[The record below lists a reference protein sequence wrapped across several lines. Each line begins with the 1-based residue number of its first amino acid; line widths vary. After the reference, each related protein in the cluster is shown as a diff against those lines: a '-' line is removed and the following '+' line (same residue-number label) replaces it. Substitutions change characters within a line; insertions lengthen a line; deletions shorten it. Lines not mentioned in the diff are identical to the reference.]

1 MNNLN
6 LVSINNNQVVVSSRQ
21 VAENFKKRHC
31 DVLESINE
39 ILKTENSVLRFFYES
54 TYKVQGNNKSY
65 KEYLMNRDGFS
76 LLVMGF
82 TGEKALEWKVKY
94 INAFN
99 AMEQELRN
107 KELEKPKQANE
118 RDKAMLLNAQ
128 SRQATLFMKLSER
141 SSIPEFKRIMEAY
154 GANSLAGKE
163 IVSLPEAKEKTYSAT
178 DIGNMLGVSKNKI
191 GVLANANGMK
201 CDRYGKLFYDKSPYN
216 GKEVETFRY
225 YECAID
231 KFKELLDSTCKAS

>member
-21 VAENFKKRHC
+21 VADDFGKQHK
-31 DVLESINE
+31 DVLESIRG
-39 ILKTENSVLRFFYES
+39 ILAAENSATKFFYES
-54 TYKVQGNNKSY
+54 TFTNRGKQYP
-65 KEYLMNRDGFS
+65 EYLMNRDGFS

-154 GANSLAGKE
+154 AANSLAGKE

-201 CDRYGKLFYDKSPYN
+201 CDRYGKLFYDKSPYS

>member
-21 VAENFKKRHC
+21 VADNFGKDHKH
-31 DVLESINE
+31 VLEGVRT
-39 ILKTENSVLRFFYES
+39 ILAAENSATKFFRQS
-54 TYKVQGNNKSY
+54 TFENRGKQYP
-65 KEYLMNRDGFS
+65 EYLMNRDGFS

-94 INAFN
+94 IDAFN

-154 GANSLAGKE
+154 AANSLAGKE

-201 CDRYGKLFYDKSPYN
+201 CDRYGKLFYDKSPYS

-231 KFKELLDSTCKAS
+231 RFKELLDSTCKAS

>member
-21 VAENFKKRHC
+21 VAENFGKDHKH
-31 DVLESINE
+31 VLEGVRT
-39 ILKTENSVLRFFYES
+39 ILAAENSATKFFHES
-54 TYKVQGNNKSY
+54 TFENRGKQYP
-65 KEYLMNRDGFS
+65 EYLMNRDGFS

-107 KELEKPKQANE
+107 KELEKPKQVNE

-154 GANSLAGKE
+154 AANSLAGKE

-201 CDRYGKLFYDKSPYN
+201 CDRYGKLFYDKSPYS

>member
-21 VAENFKKRHC
+21 VADNFGKQHK
-31 DVLESINE
+31 DVLESIRG
-39 ILKTENSVLRFFYES
+39 ILAAENSATKFFHES
-54 TYKVQGNNKSY
+54 TFENRGKQYP
-65 KEYLMNRDGFS
+65 EYLMNRDGFS

-128 SRQATLFMKLSER
+128 SRQAMLFMKLSER

-154 GANSLAGKE
+154 AANSLAGKE

-201 CDRYGKLFYDKSPYN
+201 CDRYGKLFYDKSPYS

>member
-21 VAENFKKRHC
+21 VADNFGKQHK
-31 DVLESINE
+31 DVLESIRG
-39 ILKTENSVLRFFYES
+39 ILAAENSATKFFYES
-54 TYKVQGNNKSY
+54 TFTNRGKQYP
-65 KEYLMNRDGFS
+65 EYLMNRDGFS

-141 SSIPEFKRIMEAY
+141 SSIPEFKRIMEVYA
-154 GANSLAGKE
+154 ANSLAGKE

-201 CDRYGKLFYDKSPYN
+201 CDRYGKLFYDKSPYS

>member
-6 LVSINNNQVVVSSRQ
+6 VVSINNNQVVVSSRQ
-21 VAENFKKRHC
+21 VADNFGKQHK
-31 DVLESINE
+31 DVLESIRG
-39 ILKTENSVLRFFYES
+39 ILAAENSATKFFYES
-54 TYKVQGNNKSY
+54 TFTNRGKQYP
-65 KEYLMNRDGFS
+65 EYLLNRDGFS

-154 GANSLAGKE
+154 AANSLAGKE

-201 CDRYGKLFYDKSPYN
+201 CDRYGKLFYDKSPYS

>member
-21 VAENFKKRHC
+21 VADNFGKQHK
-31 DVLESINE
+31 DVLESIRG
-39 ILKTENSVLRFFYES
+39 ILAAENSATKFFYES
-54 TYKVQGNNKSY
+54 TFTNRGKQYP
-65 KEYLMNRDGFS
+65 EYLMNRDGFS

-107 KELEKPKQANE
+107 KELEKPKQTNE

-128 SRQATLFMKLSER
+128 SRQAALFMKLSER

-154 GANSLAGKE
+154 AANSLAGKE

-201 CDRYGKLFYDKSPYN
+201 CDRYGKLFYDKSPYS

>member
-1 MNNLN
+1 MNE
-6 LVSINNNQVVVSSRQ
+6 LVMVENNQVVVSSRQ
-21 VAENFKKRHC
+21 VAENFGKQHK
-31 DVLESINE
+31 DVLESIRG
-39 ILKTENSVLRFFYES
+39 ILAAENSATKFFHES
-54 TYKVQGNNKSY
+54 TFENRGKQYP
-65 KEYLMNRDGFS
+65 EYLMNRDGFS

-154 GANSLAGKE
+154 AANSLAGKE

-201 CDRYGKLFYDKSPYN
+201 CDRYGKLFYDKSPYS

-231 KFKELLDSTCKAS
+231 KFKELLGSTCKAS

>member
-21 VAENFKKRHC
+21 VADNFGKQHK
-31 DVLESINE
+31 DVLESIRG
-39 ILKTENSVLRFFYES
+39 ILAAENSATKFFYES
-54 TYKVQGNNKSY
+54 TFTNRGKQYP
-65 KEYLMNRDGFS
+65 EYLLNRDGFS

-99 AMEQELRN
+99 AMEQKLRN

-154 GANSLAGKE
+154 AANSLAGKE

-201 CDRYGKLFYDKSPYN
+201 CDRYGKLFYDKSPYS

>member
-21 VAENFKKRHC
+21 VAENFGKDHKH
-31 DVLESINE
+31 VLEGVRT
-39 ILKTENSVLRFFYES
+39 ILAAENSATNFFRQS
-54 TYKVQGNNKSY
+54 TFENRGKQYP
-65 KEYLMNRDGFS
+65 EYLMNRDGFS

-107 KELEKPKQANE
+107 KELEKPKQTNE

-154 GANSLAGKE
+154 AANSLAGKE

-178 DIGNMLGVSKNKI
+178 DIGNMLGVSRNKI

-201 CDRYGKLFYDKSPYN
+201 CDRYGKLFYDKSPYS

>member
-21 VAENFKKRHC
+21 VADNFEKEHKV
-31 DVLESINE
+31 VLRSIKE
-39 ILKTENSVLRFFYES
+39 ILAVQNCATKFFHES
-54 TYKVQGNNKSY
+54 TFTNRGKQYP
-65 KEYLMNRDGFS
+65 EYLMNRDGFS

-154 GANSLAGKE
+154 AANSLAGKE

-201 CDRYGKLFYDKSPYN
+201 CDRYGKLFYDKSPYS

>member
-21 VAENFKKRHC
+21 IADNFGKQHK
-31 DVLESINE
+31 DVLESIRG
-39 ILKTENSVLRFFYES
+39 ILAAENSATKFFHES
-54 TYKVQGNNKSY
+54 TFENRGKQYP
-65 KEYLMNRDGFS
+65 EYLMNRDGFS

-99 AMEQELRN
+99 AMEQKLRN

-154 GANSLAGKE
+154 AANSLAGKE
-163 IVSLPEAKEKTYSAT
+163 IVSLPEVKEKTYSAT
-178 DIGNMLGVSKNKI
+178 DIGNMLGVSKNRI

-201 CDRYGKLFYDKSPYN
+201 CDRYGKLFYDKSPYS

-225 YECAID
+225 YECAIV

>member
-21 VAENFKKRHC
+21 VADDFGKQHK
-31 DVLESINE
+31 DVLESIRG
-39 ILKTENSVLRFFYES
+39 ILAAENSATKFFYES
-54 TYKVQGNNKSY
+54 TFTNRGKQYP
-65 KEYLMNRDGFS
+65 EYLLNRDGFS

-99 AMEQELRN
+99 AMEQKLRN

-154 GANSLAGKE
+154 AANSLAGKE

-201 CDRYGKLFYDKSPYN
+201 CDRYGKLFYDKSPYS

>member
-1 MNNLN
+1 MEN
-6 LVSINNNQVVVSSRQ
+6 SIVISESNGELVVSSRQ
-21 VAENFKKRHC
+21 VAKNFGKEHKH
-31 DVLESINE
+31 VLESVRT
-39 ILKTENSVLRFFYES
+39 ILAAENSATKFFYES
-54 TYKVQGNNKSY
+54 TFTNRGKQYP
-65 KEYLMNRDGFS
+65 EYLMNRDGFS

-107 KELEKPKQANE
+107 KELEKPKQTNE

-154 GANSLAGKE
+154 AANSLAGKE

-201 CDRYGKLFYDKSPYN
+201 CDRYGKLFYDKSPYS

>member
-21 VAENFKKRHC
+21 VADNFGKQHK
-31 DVLESINE
+31 DVLESIRG
-39 ILKTENSVLRFFYES
+39 ILVAENSATKFFYES
-54 TYKVQGNNKSY
+54 TFTNRGKQYP
-65 KEYLMNRDGFS
+65 EYLLNRDGFS

-154 GANSLAGKE
+154 AANSLAGKE

-201 CDRYGKLFYDKSPYN
+201 CDRYGKLFYDKSPYS

>member
-21 VAENFKKRHC
+21 VADNFGKQHK
-31 DVLESINE
+31 DVLESIRG
-39 ILKTENSVLRFFYES
+39 ILAAENSATKFFYES
-54 TYKVQGNNKSY
+54 TFTNRGKQYP
-65 KEYLMNRDGFS
+65 EYLMNRDGFS

-107 KELEKPKQANE
+107 KELDKPKQANE

-128 SRQATLFMKLSER
+128 SRQAVLFMKLSER

-154 GANSLAGKE
+154 AANSLAGKE

-201 CDRYGKLFYDKSPYN
+201 CDRYGKLFYDKSPYS

-225 YECAID
+225 YECALD
-231 KFKELLDSTCKAS
+231 KFKELLKGGEQA

>member
-21 VAENFKKRHC
+21 VADNFGKDHKH
-31 DVLESINE
+31 VLEGVRT
-39 ILKTENSVLRFFYES
+39 ILAAENSATKFFRQS
-54 TYKVQGNNKSY
+54 TFENRGKQYP
-65 KEYLMNRDGFS
+65 EYLMNRDGFS

-82 TGEKALEWKVKY
+82 TGEKALEQKVKY

-154 GANSLAGKE
+154 AANSLAGKE

-201 CDRYGKLFYDKSPYN
+201 CDRYGKLFYDKSPYS

>member
-1 MNNLN
+1 MKNLN

-21 VAENFKKRHC
+21 IAENFGKYHK
-31 DVLESINE
+31 DVLEAASRI
-39 ILKTENSVLRFFYES
+39 IAENSALTSMFYET
-54 TYKVQGNNKSY
+54 TYKAGTGKSY

-107 KELEKPKQANE
+107 KELEKPKQASE

-128 SRQATLFMKLSER
+128 SRQAALFMKLSER
-141 SSIPEFKRIMEAY
+141 SSIPEFKRVMEAY
-154 GANSLAGKE
+154 AANSLAGKE

-201 CDRYGKLFYDKSPYN
+201 CDKYGKLFYDKSPYS

>member
-1 MNNLN
+1 MNNFN

-21 VAENFKKRHC
+21 VADNFGKQHK
-31 DVLESINE
+31 DVLESIRG
-39 ILKTENSVLRFFYES
+39 ILAAENSATKFFYES
-54 TYKVQGNNKSY
+54 TFTNRGKQYP
-65 KEYLMNRDGFS
+65 EYLLNRDGFS

-154 GANSLAGKE
+154 AANSLAGKE

-201 CDRYGKLFYDKSPYN
+201 CDRYGKLFYDKSPYS

>member
-21 VAENFKKRHC
+21 VADNFGKQHK
-31 DVLESINE
+31 DVLESIRG
-39 ILKTENSVLRFFYES
+39 ILAAENSATKFFYES
-54 TYKVQGNNKSY
+54 TFTNRGKQYP
-65 KEYLMNRDGFS
+65 EYLLNRDGFS

-154 GANSLAGKE
+154 AANSLAGKE

-201 CDRYGKLFYDKSPYN
+201 CDRYGKLFYDKSPYS
-216 GKEVETFRY
+216 GKEVEPFRY

>member
-6 LVSINNNQVVVSSRQ
+6 LVSIDNNQVVVSSRQ
-21 VAENFKKRHC
+21 VADNFGKDHKH
-31 DVLESINE
+31 VLEGVRT
-39 ILKTENSVLRFFYES
+39 ILAAENSATKFFRQS
-54 TYKVQGNNKSY
+54 TFENRGKQYP
-65 KEYLMNRDGFS
+65 EYLMNRDGFS

-99 AMEQELRN
+99 AMEQKLRN

-154 GANSLAGKE
+154 AANSLAGKE
-163 IVSLPEAKEKTYSAT
+163 IVSLPEVKEKTYSAT
-178 DIGNMLGVSKNKI
+178 DIGNMLGVSKNRI

-201 CDRYGKLFYDKSPYN
+201 CDRYGKLFYDKSPYS

-225 YECAID
+225 YECAIV

>member
-21 VAENFKKRHC
+21 VAENFGKDHKH
-31 DVLESINE
+31 VLEGVRT
-39 ILKTENSVLRFFYES
+39 ILAAENSATKFFYES
-54 TYKVQGNNKSY
+54 TFTNRGKQYP
-65 KEYLMNRDGFS
+65 EYLMNRDGFS

-82 TGEKALEWKVKY
+82 TGEKALEWKLKY

-154 GANSLAGKE
+154 AANSLAGKE

-191 GVLANANGMK
+191 GALANANGMK
-201 CDRYGKLFYDKSPYN
+201 CDRYGKLFYDKSPYS

>member
-1 MNNLN
+1 MNE
-6 LVSINNNQVVVSSRQ
+6 LVMVENNQVVVSSRQ
-21 VAENFKKRHC
+21 VAENFGKQHK
-31 DVLESINE
+31 DVLESIRG
-39 ILKTENSVLRFFYES
+39 ILAAENSATKFFYES
-54 TYKVQGNNKSY
+54 TFENRGKQYP
-65 KEYLMNRDGFS
+65 EYLMNRDGFS

-154 GANSLAGKE
+154 AANSLAGKE

-201 CDRYGKLFYDKSPYN
+201 CDRYGKLFYDKSPYS

>member
-21 VAENFKKRHC
+21 VADNFGKQHK
-31 DVLESINE
+31 DVLESIRG
-39 ILKTENSVLRFFYES
+39 ILAAENSATKFFYES
-54 TYKVQGNNKSY
+54 TFTNRGKQYP
-65 KEYLMNRDGFS
+65 EYLLNRDGFS

-99 AMEQELRN
+99 AMEQELRD

-154 GANSLAGKE
+154 AANSLAGKE

-201 CDRYGKLFYDKSPYN
+201 CDRYGKLFYDKSPYS

>member
-1 MNNLN
+1 MKNLN

-21 VAENFKKRHC
+21 VAENFGKEHKH
-31 DVLESINE
+31 VLENIRA
-39 ILKTENSVLRFFYES
+39 ILAAENPATKFFYES
-54 TYKVQGNNKSY
+54 TFTNRGKQYP
-65 KEYLMNRDGFS
+65 EYLMNRDGFS

-107 KELEKPKQANE
+107 KELEKPKQASE

-128 SRQATLFMKLSER
+128 SRQAALFMKLSER
-141 SSIPEFKRIMEAY
+141 SSIPEFKRVMEAY
-154 GANSLAGKE
+154 AANSLAGKE

-178 DIGNMLGVSKNKI
+178 DIGNILGVSKNKI

-201 CDRYGKLFYDKSPYN
+201 CDKYGKLFYDKSPYS